1 MEITPTTLPL
11 EASRYGRAYLVHC
24 TVPQKFTSIS
34 ERITFRSR
42 SLNMA
47 RMEMPALFTR
57 MSMRPNRSTVFSM
70 RVRQSSSLVTSVFT
84 QRTFSALGLT
94 EGASCSSLSRLRA
107 AITTL
112 AP

>member
-1 MEITPTTLPL
+1 MEMTPTTLPF

-34 ERITFRSR
+34 ARITFRSR

-57 MSMRPNRSTVFSM
+57 MSMRPKRSTVFST
-70 RVRQSSSLVTSVFT
+70 RLRQSSSRVTSVFT
-84 QRTFSALGLT
+84 QSTLSAQALT
-94 EGASCSSLSRLRA
+94 EGASDSSFSRLRA
-107 AITTL
+107 AITTF